1 MCIFCVCWVQQ
12 VLLPYDRP
20 PEQRLFWLSGCP
32 VADPS
37 EVHGSAG
44 LMWPDCEN
52 GGVSERWREWE
63 VGKRQTSVPA
73 VTQTVVRFFFF
84 AEDFRIMEVEKC
96 VLGYSNAG
104 RERIQ
109 NTLKEDKGGIWT
121 RQQVLRMSSGCRSET
136 FIYVPSENREWSG
149 PTSQIN
155 IDSYKL
161 SVTEPCEDGV
171 CVAGGLPVCQHLL
184 LLVCDFK
191 SPDCKIKIRPLPAGT
206 FGPLQAL

>member
-1 MCIFCVCWVQQ
+1 MGEWVRDGGSEKWGKGRQVCQQ
-12 VLLPYDRP
+12 WLR
-20 PEQRLFWLSGCP
+20 QLSG
-32 VADPS
+32 
-37 EVHGSAG
+37 
-44 LMWPDCEN
+44 
-52 GGVSERWREWE
+52 
-63 VGKRQTSVPA
+63 
-73 VTQTVVRFFFF
+73 FFFF

-121 RQQVLRMSSGCRSET
+121 WQQVLRMSSGCRSET